1 MTERPAPQAGGE
13 DITVDVADIDVDVL
27 DRAVVVRP
35 VGEMDLDS
43 APVLSRALT
52 AAVAHA
58 SAARSVVVDC
68 SRLDFCDSSALNA
81 LLSARRT
88 AVEAGSA
95 VRLAS
100 PNHQLRSLLEMTGT
114 VALFPLDPGPAG

>member
-1 MTERPAPQAGGE
+1 MTERPASQAGGE
-13 DITVDVADIDVDVL
+13 DIAVDVL
-27 DRAVVVRP
+27 DHAVVVRP

-43 APVLSRALT
+43 VPFLGRALT

-58 SAARSVVVDC
+58 SASRGVVVDC

-81 LLSARRT
+81 LLTARRT
-88 AVEAGSA
+88 AVEAGSV
-95 VRLAS
+95 VRLES

-114 VALFPLDPGPAG
+114 AALFPLDPEPAG